1 MPITSS
7 AKKAVR
13 NAKNKR
19 VFNLRKASKM
29 KSVIKDIKKL
39 VSEKKAKDAMAML
52 PAAYKAIDKAAKMG
66 GIIKKNNAN
75 RKKSRLAA
83 AIKKIS
89 EPGK

>member
-13 NAKNKR
+13 NSANKR

-29 KSVIKDIKKL
+29 KSVMKEIKKL
-39 VSEKKAKDAMAML
+39 VSEKKAKEAMALL
-52 PAAYKAIDKAAKMG
+52 PAAYKAIDKATKMG
-66 GIIKKNNAN
+66 GIIKKNNAD

-83 AIKKIS
+83 AIKKLS
-89 EPGK
+89 K

>member
-13 NAKNKR
+13 NSANKR

-29 KSVIKDIKKL
+29 KSVIKEIKHL
-39 VSEKKAKDAMAML
+39 LAEKKAKEALALL
-52 PAAYKAIDKAAKMG
+52 PAAYKAIDKAEKMG

-83 AIKKIS
+83 SIKKIS
-89 EPGK
+89 K

>member
-13 NAKNKR
+13 NSANKR
-19 VFNLRKASKM
+19 IFNLRKASKM

-39 VSEKKAKDAMAML
+39 VAEKKGKEALALL
-52 PAAYKAIDKAAKMG
+52 PQAYKAIDKAEKMG

-83 AIKKIS
+83 AIKKLS
-89 EPGK
+89 K

>member
-13 NAKNKR
+13 NSKNKR
-19 VFNLRKASKM
+19 VFNLRKGGAM
-29 KSVIKDIKKL
+29 KSVIKEVKQL
-39 VSEKKAKDAMAML
+39 VSEKKAKEALALL
-52 PAAYKAIDKAAKMG
+52 PKAYKAIDKASKMG

-89 EPGK
+89 K